1 MKLLERKATMENS
14 KGFVH
19 IMTQINATGRQKM
32 EGYWQDALECIYDW
46 ERETIEDI
54 IWNNFDSDSMLAQFL
69 PRLQKY
75 DGIEKLRKSLT
86 KYSIPC
92 DASVEIAQ
100 VLYAETED
108 EQYLDVIIEN
118 IKKAKVKYSYL
129 AILGRCKPNKKAES
143 FLRDVIIESEND
155 LERNTAA
162 TALLQYLGIIHDL
175 NNMSEY
181 IANMDLV
188 KAITNENKEARIEAL
203 NKLDNA

>member
-1 MKLLERKATMENS
+1 MENS

-32 EGYWQDALECIYDW
+32 EGYWQDALEYIYDW

-54 IWNNFDSDSMLAQFL
+54 IWNTFDRDSMLAQFL

-75 DGIEKLRKSLT
+75 NGIEKLRESLT
-86 KYSIPC
+86 KYSVPC

-100 VLYAETED
+100 VLYDETED

-129 AILGRCKPNKKAES
+129 AILGRCKPNKKAKMILKEIRRQ
-143 FLRDVIIESEND
+143 LLYCKI
-155 LERNTAA
+155 L
-162 TALLQYLGIIHDL
+162 ALF
-175 NNMSEY
+175 M
-181 IANMDLV
+181 
-188 KAITNENKEARIEAL
+188 T
-203 NKLDNA
+203 